1 MERCKNGTRRCVNGK
16 CLKQKKLRHFSKK
29 KLPRCHKGSRRCRD
43 LKCHRTH

>member
-29 KLPRCHKGSRRCRD
+29 NYPDVIKAVED
-43 LKCHRTH
+43 VET